1 MSAVLIEDLQV
12 CLLLSSSPSS
22 CPAHFIEHP
31 VHAWLHI
38 TRGVQ
43 EKTHNV
49 FVDTEERAWAK
60 QFIHF
65 RDKPVF
71 ASIHL
76 TFKVAQ
82 CT

>member
-22 CPAHFIEHP
+22 CPADFIERP
-31 VHAWLHI
+31 VHAWLHV
-38 TRGVQ
+38 TGGVE

-49 FVDTEERAWAK
+49 FVDTERREPGPN
-60 QFIHF
+60 IHF
-65 RDKPVF
+65 HDKPVF